1 MIPQTDTILADAR
14 PRPLAAHAV
23 PGPSHLGSHTSPVS
37 LGFGVLIA
45 LSLLVTPGAIVA
57 RIGRLTWPT
66 AVAVGPALTY
76 GIVALAIVPFGALGV
91 PWNAWT
97 ALFALAVVSAIAW
110 CLRIALGRV
119 RDVNAEALAAT
130 RGPALVVAA
139 GVLLGALL
147 IGLAALRGM
156 PNWQAI
162 PSNWDSVW
170 HANTIRFILDTGQ
183 ASPTHMGELRNVETH
198 EALYYP
204 STYHALA
211 AVFCQLTG
219 AAPTTSYTLNSL
231 AASIWLFPVSG
242 ATLTW
247 QWLRGRTDEWRT
259 AGAAAAAAALSAS
272 FTALPYIEFDTASM
286 PNLAAY
292 GVAVP
297 TMVLV
302 VSALR
307 HRDRIPLAVLA
318 LLGVFSVHI
327 TGGVV
332 VVLFVAGWWLF
343 DALWHP
349 VRGRVVD
356 FVNLLIIA
364 IPTVLLLL
372 PQFLGV
378 LQQAEIIVG
387 HAFVTHEGKK
397 RGLFDAVVQHTRHLN
412 DFPIQWVLIILAAV
426 GAIVLVVRRVWWPL
440 AVWLLL
446 VVSIVHSSAPF
457 GGPIGALT
465 GKFSDLFYSDPRR
478 LSGVITMLLT
488 GAVGIAVFTL
498 ASIVIAGARR
508 LVDRGSPR
516 TWSAATAALVVAVSV
531 GIGIAYLPRGQF
543 LFGEKY
549 DRVMVDAKDLQAW
562 AYLATLP
569 GAHNTLIADG
579 NTDGTAWMYAVAD
592 LHPLWTHYDYPVQQG
607 PGYHRFIIWAYA
619 DDADNDPR
627 VAEAVKALNI
637 RYLVTSTPVVR
648 GFVMPDGLVSLDRSR
663 SWEKIYDNGE
673 ARIYEWRGEEK

>member
-1 MIPQTDTILADAR
+1 
-14 PRPLAAHAV
+14 
-23 PGPSHLGSHTSPVS
+23 
-37 LGFGVLIA
+37 
-45 LSLLVTPGAIVA
+45 
-57 RIGRLTWPT
+57 
-66 AVAVGPALTY
+66 
-76 GIVALAIVPFGALGV
+76 
-91 PWNAWT
+91 
-97 ALFALAVVSAIAW
+97 
-110 CLRIALGRV
+110 LRIVLGRV
-119 RDVNAEALAAT
+119 RDVDAESRAAT
-130 RGPALVVAA
+130 RGPALVAAA

-156 PNWQAI
+156 PNWQSI

-204 STYHALA
+204 STFHALA
-211 AVFCQLTG
+211 AVFSQFTG
-219 AAPTTSYTLNSL
+219 AAPTTAYTLNSL
-231 AASIWLFPVSG
+231 AMSIWLFPAS
-242 ATLTW
+242 AAMLTW
-247 QWLRGRTDEWRT
+247 RILRTRTDEWRT
-259 AGAAAAAAALSAS
+259 AGAAATAAALSAS
-272 FTALPYIEFDTASM
+272 FTALPYIEFDVASM

-332 VVLFVAGWWLF
+332 AILFVAGWWLF
-343 DALWHP
+343 DALWRP
-349 VRGRVVD
+349 VRGRVAD
-356 FVNLLIIA
+356 FVNLMIIA
-364 IPTVLLLL
+364 VPTVALLL

-387 HAFVTHEGKK
+387 HAFITHEGKK
-397 RGLFDAVVQHTRHLN
+397 RGLIDAVVQHTRHLN

-426 GAIVLVVRRVWWPL
+426 GALVLVARRIWWPL
-440 AVWLLL
+440 AVWFLL

-478 LSGVITMLLT
+478 LSGVVTMLLYA
-488 GAVGIAVFTL
+488 AVGIGVFTL
-498 ASIVIAGARR
+498 ASAAVAGARR
-508 LVDRGSPR
+508 LVGRGGAR
-516 TWSAATAALVVAVSV
+516 AWNAATVAICVAVSI
-531 GIGIAYLPRGQF
+531 GIGLAYLPRAQF

-549 DRVMVDAKDLQAW
+549 DNVMIDAKDLKAW

-569 GAHNTLIADG
+569 GAHDTLIGDA
-579 NTDGTAWMYAVAD
+579 NTDGTAWMYAVAN
-592 LHPLWTHYDYPVQQG
+592 LHPLWTHYDFPVQQG
-607 PGYHRFIIWAYA
+607 PGYHRFIFWAYA
-619 DDADNDPR
+619 DDADTDPR

-637 RYLVTSTPVVR
+637 RYVVTSTPVVR

-673 ARIYEWRGEEK
+673 ARIYEWRGDEREREERTDERGNDYQHRRRQHRNHRWRCKHARRRRRQVVDRSCRAACEGDADRHHDQAAVGGGPRGAARRREPQQAARDPPHQHSRARGRARAGTARGARAADAAVQ

>member
-1 MIPQTDTILADAR
+1 L
-14 PRPLAAHAV
+14 
-23 PGPSHLGSHTSPVS
+23 
-37 LGFGVLIA
+37 
-45 LSLLVTPGAIVA
+45 LLVIPGAIVA
-57 RIGRLTWPT
+57 RVGRLTWPT

-76 GIVALAIVPFGALGV
+76 GVVALAIVPFGALAF

-97 ALFALAVVSAIAW
+97 ALFAVAIVAGIAL
-110 CLRIALGRV
+110 CLRIMLARV
-119 RDVNAEALAAT
+119 RYVDAEARAAR

-156 PNWQAI
+156 PNWQSI
-162 PSNWDSVW
+162 PSSWDAVW

-204 STYHALA
+204 STFHALA
-211 AVFCQLTG
+211 SVFSQLTG
-219 AAPTTSYTLNSL
+219 AAPTTAYTLNSL
-231 AASIWLFPVSG
+231 AASIWLFPVSA

-247 QWLRGRTDEWRT
+247 QLLRTRTDEWRT
-259 AGAAAAAAALSAS
+259 AGAAATAAALSPS
-272 FTALPYIEFDTASM
+272 FTAIPYVEFDTASM

-297 TMVLV
+297 TMALA

-307 HRDRIPLAVLA
+307 HRDRMPLAVLA

-332 VVLFVAGWWLF
+332 VVLFVVAWWLF
-343 DALWHP
+343 DALWRP
-349 VRGRVVD
+349 VRGRLAD
-356 FVNLLIIA
+356 FVTLLLIA
-364 IPTVLLLL
+364 IPTVVLLL

-397 RGLFDAVVQHTRHLN
+397 RGLIDAMVQHTRHLN
-412 DFPIQWVLIILAAV
+412 DFPIQWVLIILAAI
-426 GAIVLVVRRVWWPL
+426 GAVILLARRAWWPV

-457 GGPIGALT
+457 GGPIGTLT

-478 LSGVITMLLT
+478 LSAVVAMLLAP
-488 GAVGIAVFTL
+488 AVGIAVFTL
-498 ASIVIAGARR
+498 ASAAIAGVRR
-508 LVDRGSPR
+508 LVGKGSPR
-516 TWSAATAALVVAVSV
+516 AWYAATAAIVVAVSV
-531 GIGIAYLPRGQF
+531 GIGLAYLPRAQF

-549 DRVMVDAKDLQAW
+549 DGVLVDKKDLEAW

-569 GAHNTLIADG
+569 GARDTLIGNA
-579 NTDGTAWMYAVAD
+579 NTDGTAWMYAVAN
-592 LHPLWTHYDYPVQQG
+592 LHPLWTHYDFPVQQG
-607 PGYHRFIIWAYA
+607 PGYHRFIFWAYA
-619 DDADNDPR
+619 DDADTDPR

-637 RYLVTSTPVVR
+637 RYVVTSTPVVR

-673 ARIYEWRGEEK
+673 ARIYEWHGEGT

>member
-1 MIPQTDTILADAR
+1 MPCR
-14 PRPLAAHAV
+14 CHAA
-23 PGPSHLGSHTSPVS
+23 PGPGHLGSHTSPVS

-45 LSLLVTPGAIVA
+45 LLLLVFPGAIVA
-57 RIGRLTWPT
+57 RVGRLTWPT

-76 GIVALAIVPFGALGV
+76 GVVALAIVPYGALAV

-97 ALFALAVVSAIAW
+97 ALFALAIVAGIAL
-110 CLRIALGRV
+110 CLRIVFARV
-119 RDVNAEALAAT
+119 RDVDAEARAAR

-139 GVLLGALL
+139 GVLLGASL

-156 PNWQAI
+156 PNWQSI
-162 PSNWDSVW
+162 PSSWDAVW

-204 STYHALA
+204 STFHALA
-211 AVFCQLTG
+211 SVFSQLTG
-219 AAPTTSYTLNSL
+219 AAPTTAYTLNSL
-231 AASIWLFPVSG
+231 AASIWLFPVSA

-247 QWLRGRTDEWRT
+247 QLLRTRTDEWRT

-272 FTALPYIEFDTASM
+272 FTAIPYVEFDTASM

-297 TMVLV
+297 TMALV

-307 HRDRIPLAVLA
+307 HRDRMPLAVLA

-332 VVLFVAGWWLF
+332 VVLFVVAWWLF
-343 DALWHP
+343 DALWRP
-349 VRGRVVD
+349 VRGRLVD
-356 FVNLLIIA
+356 FVNLLLIA
-364 IPTVLLLL
+364 IPTVVLLL
-372 PQFLGV
+372 PQFFGV

-397 RGLFDAVVQHTRHLN
+397 RGLIDAIVQHTRHLN
-412 DFPIQWVLIILAAV
+412 DFPIQWVLIILAAI
-426 GAIVLVVRRVWWPL
+426 GAVILLARRAWWPV

-457 GGPIGALT
+457 GGPIGTLT

-478 LSGVITMLLT
+478 LSAVITMLLT
-488 GAVGIAVFTL
+488 AAVGIAVFTL
-498 ASIVIAGARR
+498 ASAAIAGARR
-508 LVDRGSPR
+508 LVGKGSPR
-516 TWSAATAALVVAVSV
+516 SWHAATAAIVVAVSV
-531 GIGIAYLPRGQF
+531 GIGLAYLPRAQF

-549 DRVMVDAKDLQAW
+549 DEVLVDKKDLQAW

-569 GAHNTLIADG
+569 GARDTLIGNA
-579 NTDGTAWMYAVAD
+579 NTDGTAWMYAVAN
-592 LHPLWTHYDYPVQQG
+592 LHPLWTHYDFP
-607 PGYHRFIIWAYA
+607 
-619 DDADNDPR
+619 
-627 VAEAVKALNI
+627 
-637 RYLVTSTPVVR
+637 
-648 GFVMPDGLVSLDRSR
+648 
-663 SWEKIYDNGE
+663 
-673 ARIYEWRGEEK
+673 

>member
-1 MIPQTDTILADAR
+1 M
-14 PRPLAAHAV
+14 
-23 PGPSHLGSHTSPVS
+23 S

-45 LSLLVTPGAIVA
+45 LLLLVIPGAIIA
-57 RIGRLTWPT
+57 RVGRLTWPT

-76 GIVALAIVPFGALGV
+76 GVVALAIVPFGALGV

-97 ALFALAVVSAIAW
+97 ALFALAIVAGMAL
-110 CLRIALGRV
+110 CLRIVLARI
-119 RDVNAEALAAT
+119 RDVDAEARAAR

-156 PNWQAI
+156 PNWQSI
-162 PSNWDSVW
+162 PSTWDAVW

-204 STYHALA
+204 STFHALA
-211 AVFCQLTG
+211 SVFSQLTG
-219 AAPTTSYTLNSL
+219 AAPTTAYTLNSL
-231 AASIWLFPVSG
+231 AASIWLFPVSA

-247 QWLRGRTDEWRT
+247 QLLRTRTDEWRT
-259 AGAAAAAAALSAS
+259 AGAAAAAAAVSAS
-272 FTALPYIEFDTASM
+272 FTAIPYVEFDTASM

-292 GVAVP
+292 GMAVP
-297 TMVLV
+297 TMALV

-332 VVLFVAGWWLF
+332 VVLFVVAWWLF
-343 DALWHP
+343 DALWRP
-349 VRGRVVD
+349 VRGRIAD
-356 FVNLLIIA
+356 FVNLLLIA
-364 IPTVLLLL
+364 IPTVVLLL
-372 PQFLGV
+372 PQFFGV

-397 RGLFDAVVQHTRHLN
+397 RGLIDAILQHTRHLN
-412 DFPIQWVLIILAAV
+412 DFPIQWVLIILAAI
-426 GAIVLVVRRVWWPL
+426 GAVILLARRAWWPV

-457 GGPIGALT
+457 GGPIGTLT

-478 LSGVITMLLT
+478 LSAVVAMLLAP
-488 GAVGIAVFTL
+488 AVGIAVFTL
-498 ASIVIAGARR
+498 ASAAIAGVRR
-508 LVDRGSPR
+508 LVGKGSPR
-516 TWSAATAALVVAVSV
+516 AWHTATAALLVAASV
-531 GIGIAYLPRGQF
+531 GIGLAYLPRHQF

-549 DRVMVDAKDLQAW
+549 DGVLVDKKDLEAW

-569 GAHNTLIADG
+569 GARDTLIG
-579 NTDGTAWMYAVAD
+579 ECE
-592 LHPLWTHYDYPVQQG
+592 
-607 PGYHRFIIWAYA
+607 HRRHGV
-619 DDADNDPR
+619 D
-627 VAEAVKALNI
+627 
-637 RYLVTSTPVVR
+637 VR
-648 GFVMPDGLVSLDRSR
+648 GRQPTSAVDPLRLPRPTRPGVPPVHLLGLRR
-663 SWEKIYDNGE
+663 
-673 ARIYEWRGEEK
+673 

>member
-1 MIPQTDTILADAR
+1 MPV
-14 PRPLAAHAV
+14 AAHAV
-23 PGPSHLGSHTSPVS
+23 PGPVHLGSHTSPVS

-45 LSLLVTPGAIVA
+45 LFLLVLPGAIVA
-57 RIGRLTWPT
+57 RVGRLTWPT

-76 GIVALAIVPFGALGV
+76 GVVALSIVPFGALGV

-97 ALFALAVVSAIAW
+97 ALFALAVVTG
-110 CLRIALGRV
+110 IALGLRVALRRV
-119 RDVNAEALAAT
+119 RDVGAEARAAT

-139 GVLLGALL
+139 GVLLGGLL

-156 PNWQAI
+156 PNWQSI

-204 STYHALA
+204 STFHALA
-211 AVFCQLTG
+211 AIFSQLTG
-219 AAPTTSYTLNSL
+219 AAPATAYTLNSL
-231 AASIWLFPVSG
+231 AAAIWLFPVSA

-247 QWLRGRTDEWRT
+247 RLLRSRTDEWRT
-259 AGAAAAAAALSAS
+259 AGAAATAAALSAS
-272 FTALPYIEFDTASM
+272 FTAIPYVEFDTASM

-297 TMVLV
+297 TMALV

-332 VVLFVAGWWLF
+332 VVLFVTAWWLV

-349 VRGRVVD
+349 VRGRLADLVD
-356 FVNLLIIA
+356 LLLIA
-364 IPTVLLLL
+364 IPTVALLL

-378 LQQAEIIVG
+378 WQQAEIIAG

-397 RGLFDAVVQHTRHLN
+397 RGLTDAIVQHTRHLN
-412 DFPIQWVLIILAAV
+412 DFPVQWVLIILAAI
-426 GAIVLVVRRVWWPL
+426 GAVVLLVRRIWWPL

-457 GGPIGALT
+457 GGPIGAVA
-465 GKFSDLFYSDPRR
+465 GKFSNLFYSDPRR
-478 LSGVITMLLT
+478 LSAVVSMLLT
-488 GAVGIAVFTL
+488 AAVGIAVFTL
-498 ASIVIAGARR
+498 ASAAVAGGRR
-508 LVDRGSPR
+508 LVGKGSPR
-516 TWSAATAALVVAVSV
+516 AWHATTAAIVVAVSV
-531 GIGIAYLPRGQF
+531 GIGLAYLPRDQF

-549 DRVMVDAKDLQAW
+549 DRVLVDAKDLEAW

-569 GAHNTLIADG
+569 GAHDTLIGDA
-579 NTDGTAWMYAVAD
+579 NTDGTSWMYAVAD
-592 LHPLWTHYDYPVQQG
+592 LHPLWTHYDFPVQQG
-607 PGYHRFIIWAYA
+607 PGYHRFIFWAYA
-619 DDADNDPR
+619 DDADTDPR

-637 RYLVTSTPVVR
+637 RYVVTSTPVVR

-663 SWEKIYDNGE
+663 SWKKIYDNGE
-673 ARIYEWRGEEK
+673 ARIYEWRGEGT